1 MKPVIVLLCA
11 AAALAGPVERSKTCS
26 RHCTEGR
33 KLSYQPGTTYV
44 YDYVST
50 TETAVQGT
58 TSQKVAV
65 HMSGQVE
72 VEPLGS
78 CDFLLQVR
86 GFSLEE
92 EDPARPGQRRPSPS
106 MAELRD
112 VLERYPLR
120 FSYQDGRVDNL
131 CPALGETPRAL
142 NIKKA
147 ILSLLQN
154 SMKELEVSEDV
165 TELDIAGRCPTI
177 YETLP
182 KGWSSMSIRRIKDLS
197 QCKERES
204 AITALQASSLDH
216 NLRSAPVVKGR
227 QECKQVFQNGL
238 VDSVECKE
246 SHVVRPFSKS
256 DNGAR
261 TDVTQ
266 RLNLRS
272 QRRSQARRPAYTS
285 ETETDLLF
293 DHDYDTE
300 ESSSSLQRAENALQ
314 AIADSAADAVQSST
328 PGLFTE
334 LVFSLRKLT
343 TADLESLFRRA
354 ESMSPKAKKFFSDA
368 LPAAGSPAAI
378 RMMTKAMIS
387 GQVAGVDADVWLTS
401 LAFVSKPTSEMI
413 EHALPLLKTERSQA
427 YLGVSTMAYT
437 YCRNH
442 AHCGSERPIKELV
455 RALYLTLGENCYARD
470 DRTTLMV
477 LKALGNLGQSE
488 GAEEILYSCF
498 QNPQLDVEIRLA
510 AVQAFRRFDCDIPR
524 NQMLSIYQN
533 VHENV
538 ELRIASYLAAIRCA
552 SSPVIDAVKE
562 TLRTESIKQ
571 VGSFVYSHIRN
582 LAREPSAYQAEYR
595 VIANDLSLRKRFQLD
610 FRKFSRNVHYR
621 MFFDPLDTG
630 FELDGDVVYTPD
642 SYYPRSARVATSFD
656 IFGKKVDLFEAG
668 ARAVHLEKII
678 QQWMPS
684 DKNEARAK
692 RAITENNIGELD
704 RRFAIKSKY
713 SGQPKASAY
722 VKFFGNEIA
731 SLQLAEDAS
740 ASPYSD
746 IMQWLSRLSEPKGV
760 DLSKSILFAD
770 STLTVPASS
779 GLPLRVSVNGSATAA
794 LKVGG
799 NSLFRKGAID
809 ITGLIQPSGAV
820 QLAMQ
825 MSVDAHKS
833 TSGVRMV
840 ATMSSSWSVDGSLQM
855 QQGQALKAKL
865 NMPEKKMELIDVKSK
880 IFLVNG
886 ASELEHRNEPHSKL
900 ETEACTGATLERTLG
915 LRLCGRAELPVSRQT
930 YRSPMY
936 PFSGNAELSVNLI
949 KADPTLTAYEF
960 EASWTNTKDLVG
972 AVVSMNTPGTKTD
985 REITASL
992 QHSLRDGSVALKM
1005 KTPSKKLSIEGRY
1018 NFDEKLKKLNLQ
1030 AQADDEA
1037 IFQFITELK
1046 ADASSGHNGISK
1058 YTHVTDVIYRGE
1070 KMVLIN
1076 GQWAA
1081 MEGRKYSGN
1090 LNIEKITQQPVE
1102 MKMDVDMTDK
1112 RRVRYEGSVRSF
1124 FVNGAVSGYT
1134 QTGDNWSTKADGEF
1148 SMMGGRPEKVG
1159 LTAKFRDLS
1168 SGSLAKYSGAASFQN
1183 TFHPALN
1190 TELLWDC
1197 QKTDGQLEN
1206 TLQILRGEGGKK
1218 SGNTIKLQQI
1228 ARYTGTL
1235 ANNNAGLSLK
1245 LAYPKKRIDWQLEMK
1260 HENTPNSLLN
1270 RMQITYAPSRQIST
1284 VIDLSISPATKA
1296 DLQLIYPGREM
1307 KIGANYRRTIT
1318 DEHHGEAF
1326 VQWNRDKKIEAS
1338 GTFKPGNERRQYNP
1352 SFEAEI
1358 RIPNQRPVTASG
1370 SLMVSRGH
1378 YSVKAASQCSHGKYE
1393 LGGNYRFPNAY
1404 SHTVQLSVRTPQESY
1419 SATGSMNAASEKT
1432 TANVNVKLGRYRE
1445 ILANAELA
1453 ATRESKSFNVDCQ
1466 WDATR
1471 DASRR
1476 ASVKAEVI
1484 RVPGGYNAN
1493 FAVKCPKQDIRG
1505 SVATTIEGTADFG
1518 VPLRVTS
1525 HGELEW
1531 MPRRK
1536 ITYVTSLDWNPDY
1549 RERTLKADAQITTPF
1564 HSIDK
1569 IGLLIT
1575 HNVNGREWNSEIKM
1589 TLPKNRIIALST
1601 DGLYQSD
1608 RVRRNAQMTVKLQTP
1623 SNSKYSLEAAHGA
1636 SHYDTN
1642 NKVSLQWADD
1652 KVLSAEASGA
1662 YGRGLLKA
1670 KAEAITP
1677 IPGYERLTA
1686 SLEHVHTLE
1695 SIKCQA
1701 VAQWSSYKRITLNID
1716 GQVNR
1721 NGEKGSFD
1729 GKLHIATP
1737 FKGAEQLTSQLSFS
1751 NDARKTIA
1759 NFEAARNRDKIAGG
1773 FMMSVIQS
1781 RYDRAREIKIH
1792 FTSPLYG
1799 YENLEASASY
1809 SAGQETSNA
1818 VFTARLPYSK
1828 KVSMRSQGKITSAH
1842 DFALLLHMQLPVQNY
1857 ERINIEV
1864 SHAATNRNAKSTG
1877 HMAIGPKKF
1886 TLEANGDYAFGLGS
1900 HEITGQ
1906 ILITTPI
1913 AEYQQIT
1920 IDLKQARSGLN
1931 YDTSFQCTSS
1941 SSSLTM
1947 SHHLMIRDINNF
1959 EQSLEVSTPFS
1970 VLPILNIKNKHRV
1983 QRSTAYHS
1991 SEMEWQNHKR
2001 LSVIIDA
2008 SASPSNYANEA
2019 EVKIELYSPWRI
2031 LGSANVNAKY
2041 SSNSQEI
2048 APRLNVEWNRS
2059 NYISVEGT
2067 LRTRSYLTAE
2077 GKLAVTSTIRP
2088 VQAVTLSTKYDIA
2101 NEQKSGELSV
2111 QWGPRPKDIVSLTV
2125 TGSHRPRSADID
2137 IALTSPIRGY
2147 ERIQLTGNM
2156 ATNGRGINSM
2166 LSFSSQQTKKY
2177 ELTAELKNTPFGS
2190 AIELTLIAP
2199 IRGLERQKLY
2209 GEYNLHSN
2217 KITSKFNAEWQGK
2230 SINSESELSQTE
2242 RETKANL
2249 VINTPFHSMRNIR
2262 VSLSESSV
2270 PNLRT
2275 LSGTVQIDKKT
2286 FELNGLLDA
2295 SSPSIKLEFRS
2306 PIESMKFLEFKS
2318 NLQQGSQKINGNISF
2333 RWSPDSIIALQT
2345 EWMAPLSCNVV
2356 LATPFEGYRRLSLN
2370 TVFDVTQ
2377 NNKRAKIVLEKENN
2391 KVSLTG
2397 SILRTEREYKINIDL
2412 ATPIEPLKFLKISGD
2427 LKMNGIRDLK
2437 GTFKLQSPKSV
2448 FGDIQMLA
2456 EYQNLGELERLLV
2469 SASAADSKYEI
2480 RATRSFNGKATT
2492 EASLQTEYSRFEKP
2506 SSILNINIKNEAF
2519 KALTGSF
2526 LFSHN
2531 GRDHTF
2537 ALSMKNRGPFEGS
2550 IEIKCPNLPGNKAS
2564 LTYVVNSPTSYFAD
2578 FRVTGEYALKTHVIE
2593 GSFENKP
2600 SGIETQ
2606 LRMNSP
2612 SVRQGPVAARLLFSS
2627 PIRGSVKGVLSLGFE
2642 RDMNTISTELNWDHH
2657 VTKGKMDVESS
2668 YLPGRTLKAEGVIT
2682 TNMQGADLSITF
2694 ESGRKTHLM
2703 TGSWKRVPESTD
2715 AQFRIESPLLSA
2727 KTLTGNFNY
2736 RSDFSSGRIES
2747 SLIFSTQRRSF
2758 NTFVAISARD
2768 LSAVEGN
2775 VKIETPFEALRFA
2788 DVNARYTFVRN
2799 SAVHWS
2805 VGIKS
2810 SAPILRDID
2819 ISGKVRRQ
2827 EGSVEATVQGRLP
2840 TKTLSNFESTFVC
2853 THNEDFTAMSPR
2865 LSILLPGI
2873 TYTSEAEI
2881 QLYPGNYYLSA
2892 SHEWGQRRKIH
2903 TTLSVKK
2910 SHGAF
2915 DVQAALSTPFQN
2927 LESIAAGM
2935 ACGREGG
2942 KRTFKAT
2949 YKGPRNE
2956 LYELQHAHSYHGS
2969 LNFFVENSIAT
2980 PHDGLRSA
2988 HLKVQ
2993 QQRSR
2998 SRLVTDIQCNLEA
3011 FKASLNVDH
3020 DQRNL
3025 KGSIMATSSAPQL
3038 RILQATYELS
3048 RYKLDGTVN
3057 YNDQQVV
3064 KVAGAAEYVKSLRAH
3079 RCELALNVPALQ
3091 LAMEGGYK
3099 PINSGRELSAKFNS
3113 ARRTI
3118 QLQTLWQNHPSSFL
3132 HQMSL
3137 KWGQDHGEEFSYD
3150 VRRTRSTRRD
3160 LINTDVSCKVN
3171 FPLRSFEVRASQ
3183 SQRRN
3188 LNNLSCEL
3196 FWDAARDQSK
3206 HVTLTM
3212 EHQNLSSRSAWAH
3225 KMSASIKHP
3234 KLNKDITM
3242 RLEGSLSGEEVH
3254 GKTELEYSPDAR
3266 HNVVLEG
3273 RIKKHGRSHLSA
3285 ELIARQP
3292 VSLMDISTAAE
3303 LKNGRDEATA
3313 QVTIN
3318 YMNRNRQMRVQEL
3331 KASIFKLRQAID
3343 VLLRS
3348 GQDRN
3353 QLKGEMYEQG
3363 QEMGMRLQHQL
3374 NELPPTKAHVRVNKR
3389 HSNVE
3394 LVFMASDTSSAK
3406 VSATASMD
3414 NREIR
3419 LSHTTLGR
3427 SVSDIL
3433 IKLGLQEKR
3442 FLSSEIS
3449 WRPELAREASSYAL
3463 DQYGSMRNQLYD
3475 IWQSFSVETQQELR
3489 AKRFMMGHSLS
3500 TEVRPLLQDIARD
3513 WRDLHFEVIR
3523 AAETMKEL
3531 YHRDQ
3536 FYLKTVVNA
3545 CSGAFLAAGQ
3555 IVADSWR
3562 LIVTVGD
3569 HMVRYTSTW
3578 ITCACD
3584 KIADA
3589 MERFAQSSRRTL
3601 IFAERLLVVFMN
3613 RAALALSDAT
3623 EYLVYKLEQLTN
3635 VAAEYV
3641 VNFCERYGPSTAG
3654 ARELADKVME
3664 AISLYTN
3671 PLAQRILKNA
3681 FVQGMWRY
3689 IERTIATLNAF
3700 NVDSVTRSYHYAYD
3714 TVSNAVGDVYENVVY
3729 HPHVQ
3734 YVSQVTNNA
3743 IRKIREVSDRLGL
3756 HDAAVAVIDM
3766 GAKQIQDSIV
3776 EGFTDAI
3783 REYSNL
3789 RSGLR
3794 YEFAPKRGLILAEL
3808 RLPAQKESLAQAFD
3822 VSSYPEFD
3830 HLVAAKDRF
3839 YDLGTNSFWDA
3850 FYQYSLATDPQAW
3863 VPPFKA
3869 RALVAGSQHYRTFDG
3884 FHFEFAGECSYL
3896 LAKDFLND
3904 NFAVVINYARD
3915 GQRVTKK
3922 SITVITDGGRFDIS
3936 TDYKVTKAGNKIELP
3951 VQERGTTIYRAGH
3964 VITVEND
3971 NGLKIS
3977 CNLAYDQCVTE
3988 VTGAYFGK
3996 TGGLLGTYDY
4006 EDKLD
4011 LMTPDRKIVQDTTAF
4026 ASEWEVGQGRCRNQR
4041 NLAQSAV
4048 TEPKATAFCSK
4059 YFEKEESP
4067 LRSCFK
4073 MVDPKP
4079 YMKMCLHDMNA
4090 AIYSDDMESHVCLSA
4105 AAYREEC
4112 REFGIS
4118 LDMPRICVRCA
4129 KPDGAEM
4136 LAGDIATVTDQDSA
4150 APTADIVF
4158 VVERKLCNKN
4168 VIPNLIRL
4176 AQGIE
4181 ERYAARGF
4189 LDTRYAVVGFGGD
4202 GFYERPHVV
4211 TADGQ
4216 IFSSIRALVSAF
4228 GSLTIGD
4235 GESDPLAAVA
4245 YAGQLPI
4252 RMASAQTMIL
4262 VKCTTCKPN
4271 DDSSMYAD
4279 IYRMLIDRGVHLH
4292 ILDDDDFNVRTA
4304 SKPSKSKRIFGV
4316 DHRLAF
4322 TVKDVKDMLGDAE
4335 LHSQIRLPKDFCVPL
4350 ALESN
4355 GTLFSSMKMFEKRN
4369 LNKKFL
4375 DVMSRRVAMSSA
4387 PDCQICECVSLDDG
4401 VGQSLCSRCVSP
4413 TLGPVRSPDFSPSM
4427 YEESVERKTYKRPK
4441 TKKLRAQNL
4450 K

>member
-26 RHCTEGR
+26 RHCTDGR
-33 KLSYQPGTTYV
+33 KFSYQPGTTYV
-44 YDYVST
+44 YDYAST

-65 HMSGQVE
+65 HINGQVE
-72 VEPLGS
+72 IEPLGS

-86 GFSLEE
+86 GTTLEE
-92 EDPARPGQRRPSPS
+92 EDPARPGQRRPSPNL
-106 MAELRD
+106 AELRD

-131 CPALGETPRAL
+131 CPAQGETPRAL

-182 KGWSSMSIRRIKDLS
+182 KGWSSMSVRRIKDLS
-197 QCKERES
+197 QCKDRES
-204 AITALQASSLDH
+204 AITALQASSLEH

-256 DNGAR
+256 ENGAR

-272 QRRSQARRPAYTS
+272 QRRAQGRRSAYAS

-293 DHDYDTE
+293 DHDYDVE
-300 ESSSSLQRAENALQ
+300 ESSSSLQRAENALR

-334 LVFSLRKLT
+334 LVFSLRKLS
-343 TADLESLFRRA
+343 TADLEALFRRA
-354 ESMSPKAKKFFSDA
+354 ESMSPKAKKFFADS
-368 LPAAGSPAAI
+368 LPSAGSPAAI
-378 RMMTKAMIS
+378 RMMTNAMIS
-387 GQVAGVDADVWLTS
+387 GQVAGIDADVWLTS

-413 EHALPLLKTERSQA
+413 EHALPLLKMERSQA

-437 YCRNH
+437 YCRNN
-442 AHCGSERPIKELV
+442 ANCGSDRSIKELV

-470 DRTTLMV
+470 DHTTLMV

-488 GAEEILYSCF
+488 GAEEILYRCF
-498 QNPQLDVEIRLA
+498 QNPQLDIEIRLA

-538 ELRIASYLAAIRCA
+538 ELRIASYLAAIRCP

-582 LAREPSAYQAEYR
+582 LAREPTAYQAEYR

-642 SYYPRSARVATSFD
+642 SYYPRSARVSTSFD

-668 ARAVHLEKII
+668 ARAVHLEKLIE
-678 QQWMPS
+678 QWMPS
-684 DKNEARAK
+684 DKSEARGK
-692 RAITENNIGELD
+692 RTITDNNIDDLD

-713 SGQPKASAY
+713 SGKPKASAY

-731 SLQLAEDAS
+731 SLQLAAAGT

-746 IMQWLSRLSEPKGV
+746 LMLWLSRLSDPKGV
-760 DLSKSILFAD
+760 DLSKSVLFAD

-779 GLPLRVSVNGSATAA
+779 GLPLRVSVNGSATVA

-799 NSLFRKGAID
+799 NSQFRKGSID
-809 ITGLIQPSGAV
+809 ITGLIKPSGAV
-820 QLAMQ
+820 QLAML

-855 QQGQALKAKL
+855 QQGQAIKARL

-886 ASELEHRNEPHSKL
+886 ASELEHRNEPQKKL
-900 ETEACTGATLERTLG
+900 ETEACTGAVLERTLG
-915 LRLCGRAELPVSRQT
+915 VRLCGRAEFPVSSQT

-936 PFSGNAELSVNLI
+936 PFSGNAELSLNLI

-960 EASWTNTKDLVG
+960 ESSWTNTKDLVG
-972 AVVSMNTPGTKTD
+972 AVLSINTPGTKTD

-992 QHSLRDGSVALKM
+992 QHNLRDGSVALKM
-1005 KTPSKKLSIEGRY
+1005 KAPSKKLAIEGRY

-1037 IFQFITELK
+1037 FFQLITELK
-1046 ADASSGHNGISK
+1046 ADASSGQDGMNK
-1058 YTHVTDVIYRGE
+1058 YTHVTDVTYRGE
-1070 KMVLIN
+1070 KIVLIN

-1081 MEGRKYSGN
+1081 IQGRKYSGSVS
-1090 LNIEKITQQPVE
+1090 LEKLTQQPVE
-1102 MKMDVDMTDK
+1102 MKMDLDLTDK
-1112 RRVRYEGSVRSF
+1112 RRVRYEGSIRSF
-1124 FVNGAVSGYT
+1124 FVNGAVNGYT

-1148 SMMGGRPEKVG
+1148 SMMGGRVEKVG

-1206 TLQILRGEGGKK
+1206 SLQILRGEGGKK

-1245 LAYPKKRIDWQLEMK
+1245 LTYPQKRIDWQLEMK
-1260 HENTPNSLLN
+1260 HENKPSSLLN

-1284 VIDLSISPATKA
+1284 VIDISNSPDTKA
-1296 DLQLIYPGREM
+1296 DLQLSYPGREM
-1307 KIGANYRRTIT
+1307 RMGANYHRSNS
-1318 DEHHGEAF
+1318 DEHRGDAF

-1338 GTFKPGNERRQYNP
+1338 GTFKPGYERRQYNP

-1358 RIPNQRPVTASG
+1358 RIPNKRPVTVSG
-1370 SLMVSRGH
+1370 SLTMSRGR
-1378 YSVKAASQCSHGKYE
+1378 YNVKAASQCSRGKYE
-1393 LGGNYRFPNAY
+1393 LDGTYRFPSAY
-1404 SHTVQLSVRTPQESY
+1404 SHNVELSVNTPQDRY
-1419 SATGSMNAASEKT
+1419 SATGRLNAASEKI
-1432 TANVNVKLGRYRE
+1432 TADFNMKLGHYRE
-1445 ILANAELA
+1445 VVANAELA
-1453 ATRESKSFNVDCQ
+1453 ASRMSKSFNVECK

-1476 ASVKAEVI
+1476 ASVKAEVT

-1505 SVATTIEGTADFG
+1505 SVATTIEGTADSSAA
-1518 VPLRVTS
+1518 LRVNS
-1525 HGELEW
+1525 RGELEW
-1531 MPRRK
+1531 MPRKK
-1536 ITYVTSLDWNPDY
+1536 ITYATSLDWNPDY
-1549 RERTLKADAQITTPF
+1549 RRRALKADAQITTPF
-1564 HSIDK
+1564 YAIDK
-1569 IGLLIT
+1569 IGFLLT
-1575 HNVNGREWNSEIKM
+1575 HNDDGREWNSEAKM
-1589 TLPKNRIIALST
+1589 TLPRNRIIALST
-1601 DGLYQSD
+1601 DGLFQSD

-1623 SNSKYSLEAAHGA
+1623 YNSKYSLEAAHGA
-1636 SHYDTN
+1636 TYYDTN
-1642 NKVSLQWADD
+1642 NKISLRWAED
-1652 KVLSAEASGA
+1652 KVLSAEVSGA
-1662 YGRGLLKA
+1662 YGRGFLKA
-1670 KAEAITP
+1670 KAEALTP
-1677 IPGYERLTA
+1677 VAGYEKLTA
-1686 SLEHVHTLE
+1686 SLEHIHTPE

-1701 VAQWSSYKRITLNID
+1701 VAQWSSYKRITLDID

-1721 NGEKGSFD
+1721 NGEKGTFD
-1729 GKLHIATP
+1729 GKLRIATP
-1737 FKGAEQLTSQLSFS
+1737 FKGAEQLSSQLSFS

-1759 NFEAARNRDKIAGG
+1759 DFEATSNRDKIAGG
-1773 FMMSVIQS
+1773 FMMSLMKS
-1781 RYDRAREIKIH
+1781 RYDEAREIKIH
-1792 FTSPLYG
+1792 LTSPVYG
-1799 YENLEASASY
+1799 YENLEASGSY
-1809 SAGQETSNA
+1809 SANQEKFNI
-1818 VFTARLPYSK
+1818 VFAARLPYSK
-1828 KVSMRSQGKITSAH
+1828 KVSVRSEGRIASIR
-1842 DFALLLHMQLPVQNY
+1842 DFASLLHIQLPVHNY
-1857 ERINIEV
+1857 ERINIEL
-1864 SHAATNRNAKSTG
+1864 SHAATNRNIKSTG

-1886 TLEANGDYAFGLGS
+1886 TLEANGDYAFGRGS

-1906 ILITTPI
+1906 MLITTPI
-1913 AEYQQIT
+1913 RDYQQIT
-1920 IDLKQARSGLN
+1920 IDLKQTRSGLN

-1947 SHHLMIRDINNF
+1947 SHHLMIRDISNF

-1970 VLPILNIKNKHRV
+1970 FLPMLNIRNKHRI

-1991 SEMEWQNHKR
+1991 SEMEWQNRKR
-2001 LSVIIDA
+2001 LSLTIDA
-2008 SASPSNYANEA
+2008 SASQSNYANEA
-2019 EVKIELYSPWRI
+2019 VAKIELSSPWRT
-2031 LGSANVNAKY
+2031 LGSASVNAKY

-2048 APRLNVEWNRS
+2048 APKLNVEWNR
-2059 NYISVEGT
+2059 NNHISVEGT
-2067 LRTRSYLTAE
+2067 FRTRGYLTAE
-2077 GKLAVTSTIRP
+2077 GNLALSSTIRSL
-2088 VQAVTLSTKYDIA
+2088 QAIALSTKYDIA

-2111 QWGPRPKDIVSLTV
+2111 KWGARPENIISLTA
-2125 TGSHRPRSADID
+2125 TGSRRPRSADID
-2137 IALTSPIRGY
+2137 LSLTSPIRGY

-2156 ATNGRGINSM
+2156 AANKRVINGMWS
-2166 LSFSSQQTKKY
+2166 LASQRKKY
-2177 ELTAELKNTPFGS
+2177 ELAVELKNTPFGS
-2190 AIELTLIAP
+2190 AIQITMSAP
-2199 IRGLERQKLY
+2199 LRGLERQKLY

-2217 KITSKFNAEWQGK
+2217 KITSKLSAEWQGK
-2230 SINSESELSQTE
+2230 SINAESEVSRTE
-2242 RETKANL
+2242 RETKAS
-2249 VINTPFHSMRNIR
+2249 VIVKTPFQAVRNIH
-2262 VSLSESSV
+2262 VSLSGSSL
-2270 PNLRT
+2270 PNLKT
-2275 LSGTVQIDKKT
+2275 ISGTVQVDNKK

-2295 SSPSIKLEFRS
+2295 PSRSVKLEFRS
-2306 PIESMKFLEFKS
+2306 PIERMEFLEFNS
-2318 NLQQGSQKINGNISF
+2318 NLQQDSRNMNGNISF
-2333 RWSPDSIIALQT
+2333 RWSPNRIIALKT
-2345 EWMAPLSCNVV
+2345 EWVAPLSYNVV
-2356 LATPFEGYRRLSLN
+2356 LTTPFEGYRQLSLN
-2370 TVFDVTQ
+2370 TFVDLTQ
-2377 NNKRAKIVLEKENN
+2377 ENKRANIVLEKGNQ
-2391 KVSLTG
+2391 KISLTG
-2397 SILRTEREYKINIDL
+2397 SAIYNEREAQITIDL
-2412 ATPIEPLKFLKISGD
+2412 TTPMKPLEFLKISGD
-2427 LKMNGIRDLK
+2427 LKLNDIRDLK
-2437 GTFKLQSPKSV
+2437 GALTLQSPVSV
-2448 FGDIQMLA
+2448 FGDVNMLA
-2456 EYQNLGELERLLV
+2456 EYQKLDQLERLLL

-2480 RATRSFNGKATT
+2480 SASRSFNGDATT
-2492 EASLQTEYSRFEKP
+2492 EASLQTEYSPIRRK
-2506 SSILNINIKNEAF
+2506 SSILNINIKTESL
-2519 KALTGSF
+2519 KVITGSF
-2526 LFSHN
+2526 LLSHN
-2531 GRDHTF
+2531 GRDHSF
-2537 ALSMKNRGPFEGS
+2537 ALSLKNHGPYEGS
-2550 IEIKCPNLPGNKAS
+2550 IEINCPNLPGNKAS
-2564 LTYVVNSPTSYFAD
+2564 LSYVINAPTKYYAD
-2578 FRVTGEYALKTHVIE
+2578 FRVSGQYALKTHVIE
-2593 GSFENKP
+2593 GSFENKL
-2600 SGIETQ
+2600 SDIETQ
-2606 LRMNSP
+2606 LRLTSP
-2612 SVRQGPVAARLLFSS
+2612 SIRQGPVAARLLLS
-2627 PIRGSVKGVLSLGFE
+2627 PQSRDSVKGVLSLGFE
-2642 RDMNTISTELNWDHH
+2642 RDMNTVSAEVNWDHRMA
-2657 VTKGKMDVESS
+2657 KGKLDIESS
-2668 YLPGRTLKAEGVIT
+2668 YLRGRTLKAEGVIT
-2682 TNMQGADLSITF
+2682 TSRQGAELSVTL
-2694 ESGRKTHLM
+2694 ENARNTHLL
-2703 TGSWKRVPESTD
+2703 TGSWKRVPGSAD
-2715 AQFRIESPLLSA
+2715 AQLRIETPLLST
-2727 KTLTGNFNY
+2727 KTLTGSFNY
-2736 RSDFSSGRIES
+2736 RNDFRSGRVES
-2747 SLIFSTQRRSF
+2747 SLIFSTQRQNF

-2768 LSAVEGN
+2768 LSAIEGN
-2775 VKIETPFEALRFA
+2775 VKIETPFEVLRFA
-2788 DVNARYTFVRN
+2788 DVNARYSNVQNR
-2799 SAVHWS
+2799 AVDWS
-2805 VGIKS
+2805 LGVKS
-2810 SAPILRDID
+2810 SASWLRNID

-2827 EGSVEATVQGRLP
+2827 EGSVEATLQGRLP
-2840 TKTLSNFESTFVC
+2840 TKMFSNFESTFVC
-2853 THNEDFTAMSPR
+2853 THNGDFTTTSPR

-2873 TYTSEAEI
+2873 TYTSEAKI

-2892 SHEWGQRRKIH
+2892 SHEWGPHRKVQA
-2903 TTLSVKK
+2903 TLTAKK
-2910 SHGAF
+2910 SNGAF
-2915 DVQAALSTPFQN
+2915 NVQAALSTPFQN
-2927 LESIAAGM
+2927 MESIEAGM
-2935 ACGREGG
+2935 ACGRDGE

-2956 LYELQHAHSYHGS
+2956 LYELQHAHSYRGS
-2969 LNFFVENSIAT
+2969 FNFFFDNSLVT

-2988 HLKVQ
+2988 HLKVLQ
-2993 QQRSR
+2993 QSSR

-3011 FKASLNVDH
+3011 FKTALNVDH

-3038 RILQATYELS
+3038 RIIQATYEFSL
-3048 RYKLDGTVN
+3048 YKVDGAVN
-3057 YNDQQVV
+3057 YNDEQVL
-3064 KVAGAAEYVKSLRAH
+3064 KIAGTAEYVKSLRAH

-3091 LAMEGGYK
+3091 LAVEGGYK
-3099 PINSGRELSAKFNS
+3099 PINSGREFSAKFNS
-3113 ARRTI
+3113 ARRSI
-3118 QLQTLWQNHPSSFL
+3118 QLQTLWQNHPYSL
-3132 HQMSL
+3132 VHQMSL
-3137 KWGQDHGEEFSYD
+3137 KWGQGRGEEFSYD
-3150 VRRTRSTRRD
+3150 VRSTRNTRRD

-3171 FPLRSFEVRASQ
+3171 FPLRSFEVRASK
-3183 SQRRN
+3183 SQRKN

-3225 KMSASIKHP
+3225 KMSASVKHP
-3234 KLNKDITM
+3234 RLNKDITM

-3266 HNVVLEG
+3266 HNVMLEG
-3273 RIKKHGRSHLSA
+3273 RIRKHGRSHLSA

-3303 LKNGRDEATA
+3303 LKNGRDEASA

-3353 QLKGEMYEQG
+3353 QLKGEMYDRG
-3363 QEMGMRLQHQL
+3363 QEFGMTLQHQL
-3374 NELPPTKAHVRVNKR
+3374 NELPPTKTHVRVNKR
-3389 HSNVE
+3389 HSNME
-3394 LVFMASDTSSAK
+3394 LVFMASDASTAK
-3406 VSATASMD
+3406 MSATASMD
-3414 NREIR
+3414 KREIR

-3433 IKLGLQEKR
+3433 IKLGLKEKR

-3449 WRPELAREASSYAL
+3449 WRPELAREASNYAL

-3475 IWQSFSVETQQELR
+3475 IWQSFSAETQQELR
-3489 AKRFMMGHSLS
+3489 AKRLIMSQSLS
-3500 TEVRPLLQDIARD
+3500 AEVAPLLQDITRD
-3513 WRDLHFEVIR
+3513 WHALQFEVRR
-3523 AAETMKEL
+3523 AVETLKEL
-3531 YHRDQ
+3531 YHLDQ
-3536 FYLKTVVNA
+3536 FYLKTFVNT
-3545 CSGAFLAAGQ
+3545 CSGAVSAAGQ
-3555 IVADSWR
+3555 MIADANRLSVA
-3562 LIVTVGD
+3562 VGD
-3569 HMVRYTSTW
+3569 YVMRYASTW
-3578 ITCACD
+3578 ITCACE
-3584 KIADA
+3584 KIADV
-3589 MERFAQSSRRTL
+3589 MERFAESSRRTL
-3601 IFAERLLVVFMN
+3601 IFAERLLIVFMN

-3623 EYLVYKLEQLTN
+3623 EYLVHKLEQLTN
-3635 VAAEYV
+3635 AAAEYV

-3654 ARELADKVME
+3654 ARELMDKVME

-3671 PLAQRILKNA
+3671 PFAQRIMKNA
-3681 FVQGMWRY
+3681 FVEGMWRY
-3689 IERTIATLNAF
+3689 IERTMATLNAF
-3700 NVDSVTRSYHYAYD
+3700 EVESVTRGYRYAYD

-3734 YVSQVTNNA
+3734 YVSEVTNNA
-3743 IRKIREVSDRLGL
+3743 IRKIREVSDRLCL
-3756 HDAAVAVIDM
+3756 HDMAAAVIDM

-3794 YEFAPKRGLILAEL
+3794 YEFAPKRGLILAEI
-3808 RLPAQKESLAQAFD
+3808 RLPAQKESLTQAFD
-3822 VSSYPEFD
+3822 VTSYPEFD
-3830 HLVAAKDRF
+3830 RLVAAKDRL
-3839 YDLGTNSFWDA
+3839 YDMGTNSFWDA
-3850 FYQYSLATDPQAW
+3850 YYQYSQAADPQAW

-3922 SITVITDGGRFDIS
+3922 SITVIADGSRFDIS
-3936 TDYKVTKAGNKIELP
+3936 TDYKVTKAGSKIELP
-3951 VQERGTTIYRAGH
+3951 VQVGGTTIYRAGH
-3964 VITVEND
+3964 VIAVEND

-3988 VTGAYFGK
+3988 VTGDYFGK

-4011 LMTPDRKIVQDTTAF
+4011 LMTPDRKIVDDTTAF
-4026 ASEWEVGQGRCRNQR
+4026 AREWEVGQGRCRNQR
-4041 NLAQSAV
+4041 NLAQPAV
-4048 TEPKATAFCSK
+4048 THPTATALCSK

-4079 YMKMCLHDMNA
+4079 YMNMCLHDMSSA
-4090 AIYSDDMESHVCLSA
+4090 AYSDMENKVCVSA

-4118 LDMPRICVRCA
+4118 LDMPRTCVRCA

-4136 LAGDIATVTDQDSA
+4136 LAGDIATVTDQDSPA
-4150 APTADIVF
+4150 STADVVF
-4158 VVERKLCNKN
+4158 VVERKMCNKN

-4176 AQGIE
+4176 AQAIE

-4189 LDTRYAVVGFGGD
+4189 VDTRYAVVGFGGD
-4202 GFYERPHVV
+4202 GFYSKPHVV

-4245 YAGQLPI
+4245 YAGQLPV

-4262 VKCTTCKPN
+4262 VKCTTCKPD
-4271 DDSSMYAD
+4271 DDSSLYAD

-4322 TVKDVKDMLGDAE
+4322 TVKDVKDMQGDAE

-4355 GTLFSSMKMFEKRN
+4355 GTLFSSMKMFDKRN
-4369 LNKKFL
+4369 INKKFL
-4375 DVMSRRVAMSSA
+4375 DVMSRRVAVSSA

-4427 YEESVERKTYKRPK
+4427 YEETVERKTYKRPK
-4441 TKKLRAQNL
+4441 TKKLRPQNL

>member
-26 RHCTEGR
+26 RHCTDGR

-44 YDYVST
+44 YDYAST

-65 HMSGQVE
+65 HIYGQVE
-72 VEPLGS
+72 IEPLGS

-86 GFSLEE
+86 GTTLEE
-92 EDPARPGQRRPSPS
+92 EDPGQRRPSPN

-131 CPALGETPRAL
+131 CPAQGETPRAL

-182 KGWSSMSIRRIKDLS
+182 KGWSSMSVRRIKDLS

-204 AITALQASSLDH
+204 AITALQASSVDH
-216 NLRSAPVVKGR
+216 DLRSAPVVKGR

-256 DNGAR
+256 ENGAR

-272 QRRSQARRPAYTS
+272 QRRSQARRPAYGS
-285 ETETDLLF
+285 EIETDLLF
-293 DHDYDTE
+293 DHDYDVQ
-300 ESSSSLQRAENALQ
+300 ESSSSLQRAENALR

-334 LVFSLRKLT
+334 LVFSLRKLS
-343 TADLESLFRRA
+343 TADLEALFRRA
-354 ESMSPKAKKFFSDA
+354 ESMSPKAKKFFADS

-378 RMMTKAMIS
+378 RMMTNAMIS
-387 GQVAGVDADVWLTS
+387 GQVTGVDADIWLTS

-413 EHALPLLKTERSQA
+413 EHALPLLKMERSQA

-437 YCRNH
+437 YCRNN
-442 AHCGSERPIKELV
+442 ANCGSERPIKELV

-470 DRTTLMV
+470 DHTTLMV

-488 GAEEILYSCF
+488 GAEDVLYRCF
-498 QNPQLDVEIRLA
+498 QNPQLDIEIRLA

-538 ELRIASYLAAIRCA
+538 ELRIASYLAAIRCP

-562 TLRTESIKQ
+562 TLRAESIKQ

-582 LAREPSAYQAEYR
+582 LAREHTAYQPEYR

-656 IFGKKVDLFEAG
+656 IFGKRVDLFEAG
-668 ARAVHLEKII
+668 ARAVHLEKVIE
-678 QQWMPS
+678 QWMPS
-684 DKNEARAK
+684 DKSEARAK
-692 RAITENNIGELD
+692 RTITDNSIDELD

-713 SGQPKASAY
+713 SGKPKASAY

-731 SLQLAEDAS
+731 SLQLTDAGR
-740 ASPYSD
+740 AYSELA
-746 IMQWLSRLSEPKGV
+746 QWLSEPTGV
-760 DLSKSILFAD
+760 DLSKSVLFAD

-779 GLPLRVSVNGSATAA
+779 GLPLRVSVNGSATVA

-799 NSLFRKGAID
+799 NSQFRKGSID
-809 ITGLIQPSGAV
+809 ITGLIKPSGAV
-820 QLAMQ
+820 QLAML

-855 QQGQALKAKL
+855 QQGQAIKARL

-886 ASELEHRNEPHSKL
+886 GSELEHRNEPQKKL
-900 ETEACTGATLERTLG
+900 ETEACTGATLESTLG
-915 LRLCGRAELPVSRQT
+915 LRLCGRAEFPVSSQT

-936 PFSGNAELSVNLI
+936 PFSGNAELSLNLL
-949 KADPTLTAYEF
+949 KVDPTLTAYEF
-960 EASWTNTKDLVG
+960 ESSWTNSKDLVG
-972 AVVSMNTPGTKTD
+972 AVLSMNTPGTKTD

-992 QHSLRDGSVALKM
+992 QHNLRDGSVALKM
-1005 KTPSKKLSIEGRY
+1005 KAPSKKLAIEGRY

-1037 IFQFITELK
+1037 FFQLITELK
-1046 ADASSGHNGISK
+1046 ADAPSGHDGMKK
-1058 YTHVTDVIYRGE
+1058 YTHVTDVTYRGE

-1076 GQWAA
+1076 GQWVAVQ
-1081 MEGRKYSGN
+1081 GRKYSGN
-1090 LNIEKITQQPVE
+1090 VNIEKLTQQPVE
-1102 MKMDVDMTDK
+1102 MKMDLDLSDK

-1148 SMMGGRPEKVG
+1148 SLMGGRLEKVG

-1206 TLQILRGEGGKK
+1206 TLQILRGGKK
-1218 SGNTIKLQQI
+1218 SAIKLQQI

-1245 LAYPKKRIDWQLEMK
+1245 LAYPQKRIDWQLEMK

-1270 RMQITYAPSRQIST
+1270 RMQIMYAPSRQIST
-1284 VIDLSISPATKA
+1284 VIDISTSPDTKA
-1296 DLQLIYPGREM
+1296 DLQLSYPGREM
-1307 KIGANYRRTIT
+1307 RIGANYRRGA
-1318 DEHHGEAF
+1318 EHRGEAF
-1326 VQWNRDKKIEAS
+1326 VQWNSDKKIEVS
-1338 GTFKPGNERRQYNP
+1338 GTFKPGYERRQYNP
-1352 SFEAEI
+1352 SFQAEI
-1358 RIPNQRPVTASG
+1358 RIPNKRPVTVSG
-1370 SLMVSRGH
+1370 SLMASRGH
-1378 YSVKAASQCSHGKYE
+1378 YSLKASSQCSRGKYE
-1393 LGGNYRFPNAY
+1393 LDGTYRFPNAY
-1404 SHTVQLSVRTPQESY
+1404 SHNVQLSVNTPQDSY
-1419 SATGSMNAASEKT
+1419 SATGSVNAASEKT
-1432 TANVNVKLGRYRE
+1432 TANVNMKLGRYRE
-1445 ILANAELA
+1445 VVATAELA
-1453 ATRESKSFNVDCQ
+1453 ASRQSKSFSVECQ

-1505 SVATTIEGTADFG
+1505 SVATTIEGTADVG
-1518 VPLRVTS
+1518 VPLRVNS
-1525 HGELEW
+1525 RGELEW

-1536 ITYVTSLDWNPDY
+1536 ITYVTSLDWNPDN
-1549 RERTLKADAQITTPF
+1549 RRRALKADAQITTPF
-1564 HSIDK
+1564 YGTDK
-1569 IGLLIT
+1569 IGFLLT
-1575 HNVNGREWNSEIKM
+1575 HNDDGREWNSEAKM
-1589 TLPKNRIIALST
+1589 TLPRNRIVTFST
-1601 DGLYQSD
+1601 DGLFQSD
-1608 RVRRNAQMTVKLQTP
+1608 RARRNMQMTAKLQTP
-1623 SNSKYSLEAAHGA
+1623 DNSKYSFEAAHGA
-1636 SHYDTN
+1636 THYDTN
-1642 NKVSLQWADD
+1642 NKISLRWAED

-1670 KAEAITP
+1670 KAEALTP
-1677 IPGYERLTA
+1677 IAGYERLTA
-1686 SLEHVHTLE
+1686 SLEHTHTSE
-1695 SIKCQA
+1695 GIKCQA
-1701 VAQWSSYKRITLNID
+1701 VAQWSSYKRITFDVD

-1721 NGEKGSFD
+1721 NGEQGSFD
-1729 GKLHIATP
+1729 GKLRIATP

-1759 NFEAARNRDKIAGG
+1759 EFEGARNRDKIAGG
-1773 FMMSVIQS
+1773 FMMSLIKS
-1781 RYDRAREIKIH
+1781 RYDEAREIKMH
-1792 FTSPLYG
+1792 LTSPVYG
-1799 YENLEASASY
+1799 YENLEASGSY
-1809 SAGQETSNA
+1809 SADQEKFNA
-1818 VFTARLPYSK
+1818 VFAARLPYSK
-1828 KVSMRSQGKITSAH
+1828 NVSVRSQGRIASIH
-1842 DFALLLHMQLPVQNY
+1842 DFASLLHIQLPVRDY

-1864 SHAATNRNAKSTG
+1864 SHAATSRNVKSTG
-1877 HMAIGPKKF
+1877 HMTIGPKKF
-1886 TLEANGDYAFGLGS
+1886 TLEASGDYAFGRGS
-1900 HEITGQ
+1900 HEITAQ
-1906 ILITTPI
+1906 MLITTPI
-1913 AEYQQIT
+1913 RDYQQIT
-1920 IDLKQARSGLN
+1920 IDLKQTRSGLN

-1941 SSSLTM
+1941 SSSLSI
-1947 SHHLMIRDINNF
+1947 SHRLMIRDINNF
-1959 EQSLEVSTPFS
+1959 EQNLEVSTPFS
-1970 VLPILNIKNKHRV
+1970 VLPMLNIRNKHRI

-1991 SEMEWQNHKR
+1991 SEMEWQNRKR
-2001 LSVIIDA
+2001 LSLIIDA
-2008 SASPSNYANEA
+2008 SASQSNYANEA
-2019 EVKIELYSPWRI
+2019 EAKIELYSPWRT
-2031 LGSANVNAKY
+2031 LGSASVNAKY

-2067 LRTRSYLTAE
+2067 LRTRGYLTAE
-2077 GKLAVTSTIRP
+2077 GKLALTSTIRP
-2088 VQAVTLSTKYDIA
+2088 LQAITLSTKYDIA
-2101 NEQKSGELSV
+2101 NEQKSGEMSV
-2111 QWGPRPKDIVSLTV
+2111 QWGPRPENIVSLTV
-2125 TGSHRPRSADID
+2125 TGSHRPRRADID
-2137 IALTSPIRGY
+2137 VALTSPVRGY

-2156 ATNGRGINSM
+2156 ATNGRGINGM
-2166 LSFSSQQTKKY
+2166 LSLATQRTKKY
-2177 ELTAELKNTPFGS
+2177 ELTAELKNTHFGS
-2190 AIELTLIAP
+2190 AIEITLSAP

-2217 KITSKFNAEWQGK
+2217 KITSKFSAEWQGK
-2230 SINSESELSQTE
+2230 SIHAESEVSQTE
-2242 RETKANL
+2242 RETKAD
-2249 VINTPFHSMRNIR
+2249 VIINTPFQAVKNIQ
-2262 VSLSESSV
+2262 VSVSGSSL
-2270 PNLRT
+2270 PNLKT
-2275 LSGTVQIDKKT
+2275 ISCTVQLDNKN

-2295 SSPSIKLEFRS
+2295 SSPSVKLEFRS
-2306 PIESMKFLEFKS
+2306 PIERMEFLEFNS
-2318 NLQQGSQKINGNISF
+2318 NLQQGSRNINGNISF
-2333 RWSPDSIIALQT
+2333 RWSPDSIIILKT
-2345 EWMAPLSCNVV
+2345 ELMAPLSYNVV
-2356 LATPFEGYRRLSLN
+2356 LLTPFEGYRHLSLN
-2370 TVFDVTQ
+2370 TFFDLAQ
-2377 NNKRAKIVLEKENN
+2377 ENKRVNIVLEKENQ
-2391 KVSLTG
+2391 KISLTG
-2397 SILRTEREYKINIDL
+2397 SVIYNEREFQINIHL
-2412 ATPIEPLKFLKISGD
+2412 TTPIKPLEFLKISGD
-2427 LKMNGIRDLK
+2427 LKLNGIRDLK
-2437 GTFKLQSPKSV
+2437 GILTLQSPSSV
-2448 FGDIQMLA
+2448 FGDVKMLV
-2456 EYQNLGELERLLV
+2456 EYQKLHQLERLLL
-2469 SASAADSKYEI
+2469 SASAADSKYDI
-2480 RATRSFNGKATT
+2480 SATRSFNVNAMT
-2492 EASLQTEYSRFEKP
+2492 EASLQTEYSHFGRTR
-2506 SSILNINIKNEAF
+2506 SILNINIKAEGL
-2519 KALTGSF
+2519 KAVTGSF
-2526 LFSHN
+2526 LLSHN
-2531 GRDHTF
+2531 GRDHAF
-2537 ALSMKNRGPFEGS
+2537 ALNLKNHGPYEGS
-2550 IEIKCPNLPGNKAS
+2550 IEIKCPNLPGSRAS
-2564 LTYVVNSPTSYFAD
+2564 LSYVVNAPTKYFAD
-2578 FRVTGEYALKTHVIE
+2578 FKVTGEYALKTHAIE
-2593 GSFENKP
+2593 GSFESKL
-2600 SGIETQ
+2600 SHIETQ
-2606 LRMNSP
+2606 LSLNSP
-2612 SVRQGPVAARLLFSS
+2612 SIRQEPVAARLLLSS
-2627 PIRGSVKGVLSLGFE
+2627 PSSDSVRGVLSLGS
-2642 RDMNTISTELNWDHH
+2642 NTVSAELNWDHRMA
-2657 VTKGKMDVESS
+2657 KGKMDIDSN
-2668 YLPGRTLKAEGVIT
+2668 YLRGRTLKAEGVIT
-2682 TNMQGADLSITF
+2682 TSRQGADLSITL
-2694 ESGRKTHLM
+2694 ENARKTHLLS
-2703 TGSWKRVPESTD
+2703 GSWKRVPGSTD
-2715 AQFRIESPLLSA
+2715 AQLRIESPLLSA

-2736 RSDFSSGRIES
+2736 RNDFRSGRIES
-2747 SLIFSTQRRSF
+2747 SLIVSTQRQNF

-2768 LSAVEGN
+2768 LSAMEGN
-2775 VKIETPFEALRFA
+2775 VKIETPFEVLRFA
-2788 DVNARYTFVRN
+2788 DVNARYSNVQNR
-2799 SAVHWS
+2799 AVDWS
-2805 VGIKS
+2805 LGMKS
-2810 SAPILRDID
+2810 SVSWLRDID

-2840 TKTLSNFESTFVC
+2840 TNMLSNFESTFVC
-2853 THNEDFTAMSPR
+2853 THNEDFTTMSPR
-2865 LSILLPGI
+2865 LSIQLPGI
-2873 TYTSEAEI
+2873 TYTSEAKI

-2892 SHEWGQRRKIH
+2892 SHEWEPRRKIQA
-2903 TTLSVKK
+2903 TLTVKK

-2915 DVQAALSTPFQN
+2915 GVQAALSTPFRN
-2927 LESIAAGM
+2927 LESIEAGM

-2969 LNFFVENSIAT
+2969 LNFFFENTIVT

-3011 FKASLNVDH
+3011 FKVALNVDH
-3020 DQRNL
+3020 DPRNL

-3048 RYKLDGTVN
+3048 IYKVDGTVN
-3057 YNDQQVV
+3057 YNDQQVL

-3091 LAMEGGYK
+3091 LAVEGGYK
-3099 PINSGRELSAKFNS
+3099 PVNSGREFSAKFNS

-3118 QLQTLWQNHPSSFL
+3118 QLQTLWQNHPYSL
-3132 HQMSL
+3132 VHQMSL
-3137 KWGQDHGEEFSYD
+3137 KWGQDRGEEFSYD
-3150 VRRTRSTRRD
+3150 VRSTRSARRD
-3160 LINTDVSCKVN
+3160 LINTDLSCKVN
-3171 FPLRSFEVRASQ
+3171 FPLRSFEVRASE
-3183 SQRRN
+3183 SRRKN

-3206 HVTLTM
+3206 HVTFTI

-3234 KLNKDITM
+3234 RLNKDITM

-3266 HNVVLEG
+3266 HNVMLEG

-3303 LKNGRDEATA
+3303 LKNGPDEASA

-3343 VLLRS
+3343 LLLRS

-3353 QLKGEMYEQG
+3353 QLKGEMYDRG
-3363 QEMGMRLQHQL
+3363 QEFGMTLQHQL
-3374 NELPPTKAHVRVNKR
+3374 NERPPTKTHVRVNKR
-3389 HSNVE
+3389 HSNME
-3394 LVFMASDTSSAK
+3394 IVFMASDASSAK

-3433 IKLGLQEKR
+3433 IKLGLKEKR

-3449 WRPELAREASSYAL
+3449 WRPELAREASNYAL

-3489 AKRFMMGHSLS
+3489 AKRSMIGRSLS

-3513 WRDLHFEVIR
+3513 WRELQFEVGR
-3523 AAETMKEL
+3523 AAETLQEL

-3536 FYLKTVVNA
+3536 FYLKTVVNT
-3545 CSGAFLAAGQ
+3545 CSGVVLAAGQ
-3555 IVADSWR
+3555 MIADSCR
-3562 LIVTVGD
+3562 LIAAVGD
-3569 HMVRYTSTW
+3569 YVMRYVSTW
-3578 ITCACD
+3578 IACD
-3584 KIADA
+3584 KIADV
-3589 MERFAQSSRRTL
+3589 MERFAESSRRTL
-3601 IFAERLLVVFMN
+3601 IFTERLLVVFMN
-3613 RAALALSDAT
+3613 RAALALSDST
-3623 EYLVYKLEQLTN
+3623 DYLVHKLEQLTN
-3635 VAAEYV
+3635 AAAEYV

-3654 ARELADKVME
+3654 ARELVDKVME

-3671 PLAQRILKNA
+3671 PLAQRIMKNA

-3689 IERTIATLNAF
+3689 IERTMATLNEF
-3700 NVDSVTRSYHYAYD
+3700 NVDSVTRGYRYAYD
-3714 TVSNAVGDVYENVVY
+3714 TMSNAVGDVYEHVVY

-3743 IRKIREVSDRLGL
+3743 VRKIREVSDRLGV
-3756 HDAAVAVIDM
+3756 HDMAAAVIDM

-3776 EGFTDAI
+3776 EGLTDAI

-3794 YEFAPKRGLILAEL
+3794 YEFAPKRGLIVAEV

-3822 VSSYPEFD
+3822 VTSYPEFD
-3830 HLVAAKDRF
+3830 RLVAAKDRF
-3839 YDLGTNSFWDA
+3839 YHLGANSFWDA
-3850 FYQYSLATDPQAW
+3850 YYQYSRAADPQAW

-3922 SITVITDGGRFDIS
+3922 SITVITGGGRFDIS

-3951 VQERGTTIYRAGH
+3951 IQVGGTTIHRAGH

-3988 VTGAYFGK
+3988 VTGDYFGK

-4011 LMTPDRKIVQDTTAF
+4011 LMTPDRKIVEDTTAF

-4041 NLAQSAV
+4041 NLAQPAV
-4048 TEPKATAFCSK
+4048 TYPKATALCSK

-4090 AIYSDDMESHVCLSA
+4090 AIYSDDMESNVCFSA

-4112 REFGIS
+4112 RETGIS

-4150 APTADIVF
+4150 APTADVVF

-4202 GFYERPHVV
+4202 GFYARPHVV

-4245 YAGQLPI
+4245 YAGQLPV

-4262 VKCTTCKPN
+4262 VKCTTCKPD

-4316 DHRLAF
+4316 DYRLAF
-4322 TVKDVKDMLGDAE
+4322 TVKDVKDMQGDAE

-4369 LNKKFL
+4369 INKKFL
-4375 DVMSRRVAMSSA
+4375 DVMSRRVAISSA

-4427 YEESVERKTYKRPK
+4427 YEEAVERKTYKRPK
-4441 TKKLRAQNL
+4441 TKKLRPQNL

>member
-1 MKPVIVLLCA
+1 
-11 AAALAGPVERSKTCS
+11 
-26 RHCTEGR
+26 
-33 KLSYQPGTTYV
+33 
-44 YDYVST
+44 
-50 TETAVQGT
+50 
-58 TSQKVAV
+58 
-65 HMSGQVE
+65 
-72 VEPLGS
+72 
-78 CDFLLQVR
+78 
-86 GFSLEE
+86 
-92 EDPARPGQRRPSPS
+92 
-106 MAELRD
+106 
-112 VLERYPLR
+112 
-120 FSYQDGRVDNL
+120 
-131 CPALGETPRAL
+131 
-142 NIKKA
+142 
-147 ILSLLQN
+147 
-154 SMKELEVSEDV
+154 
-165 TELDIAGRCPTI
+165 
-177 YETLP
+177 
-182 KGWSSMSIRRIKDLS
+182 
-197 QCKERES
+197 
-204 AITALQASSLDH
+204 
-216 NLRSAPVVKGR
+216 
-227 QECKQVFQNGL
+227 
-238 VDSVECKE
+238 
-246 SHVVRPFSKS
+246 
-256 DNGAR
+256 
-261 TDVTQ
+261 
-266 RLNLRS
+266 
-272 QRRSQARRPAYTS
+272 
-285 ETETDLLF
+285 
-293 DHDYDTE
+293 
-300 ESSSSLQRAENALQ
+300 
-314 AIADSAADAVQSST
+314 
-328 PGLFTE
+328 
-334 LVFSLRKLT
+334 
-343 TADLESLFRRA
+343 
-354 ESMSPKAKKFFSDA
+354 
-368 LPAAGSPAAI
+368 
-378 RMMTKAMIS
+378 
-387 GQVAGVDADVWLTS
+387 
-401 LAFVSKPTSEMI
+401 
-413 EHALPLLKTERSQA
+413 
-427 YLGVSTMAYT
+427 MAYT

-470 DRTTLMV
+470 DRT
-477 LKALGNLGQSE
+477 
-488 GAEEILYSCF
+488 
-498 QNPQLDVEIRLA
+498 NPQLDVEIRLA

-642 SYYPRSARVATSFD
+642 SYYPRSARVATSFRH
-656 IFGKKVDLFEAG
+656 IRQKRWISSKLAPVPCTWKRLSSSGCRTEGL
-668 ARAVHLEKII
+668 
-678 QQWMPS
+678 PS
-684 DKNEARAK
+684 SPSTAASQRLPRMSSFSAT
-692 RAITENNIGELD
+692 RSPHCSL
-704 RRFAIKSKY
+704 
-713 SGQPKASAY
+713 PKTP
-722 VKFFGNEIA
+722 
-731 SLQLAEDAS
+731 S

-900 ETEACTGATLERTLG
+900 ETEACTGATLERT
-915 LRLCGRAELPVSRQT
+915 
-930 YRSPMY
+930 
-936 PFSGNAELSVNLI
+936 GNAELSVNLI

-1370 SLMVSRGH
+1370 SLTVSRGH
-1378 YSVKAASQCSHGKYE
+1378 YSVKAASQCSRGKYE

-1564 HSIDK
+1564 YSIDK

-2827 EGSVEATVQGRLP
+2827 EGSLEATVQGRLP

-3353 QLKGEMYEQG
+3353 QLQAEMYEQG

-3394 LVFMASDTSSAK
+3394 LV
-3406 VSATASMD
+3406 
-3414 NREIR
+3414 
-3419 LSHTTLGR
+3419 
-3427 SVSDIL
+3427 VSDIL

-3500 TEVRPLLQDIARD
+3500 TE
-3513 WRDLHFEVIR
+3513 
-3523 AAETMKEL
+3523 EL

-3654 ARELADKVME
+3654 ARELADKVIE
-3664 AISLYTN
+3664 AVSLYTN

-3783 REYSNL
+3783 REVL
-3789 RSGLR
+3789 Q
-3794 YEFAPKRGLILAEL
+3794 
-3808 RLPAQKESLAQAFD
+3808 PAFGAAKESLAQAFD

-4136 LAGDIATVTDQDSA
+4136 LAGDIRDRNG
-4150 APTADIVF
+4150 P
-4158 VVERKLCNKN
+4158 
-4168 VIPNLIRL
+4168 
-4176 AQGIE
+4176 
-4181 ERYAARGF
+4181 
-4189 LDTRYAVVGFGGD
+4189 GFGCSHGW
-4202 GFYERPHVV
+4202 
-4211 TADGQ
+4211 T
-4216 IFSSIRALVSAF
+4216 SS
-4228 GSLTIGD
+4228 
-4235 GESDPLAAVA
+4235 VA